1 VVTGILKV
9 RYEEGIRM
17 IDQWKRNIDYL
28 RISVTDKCNLRCT
41 YCMPKEGLQFIPEEK
56 LLTKEE
62 IVRVVSAM
70 AELGV
75 TKVRITGGEL
85 LVRADI
91 VDIIKGVKSIPGIKE
106 VCITTNGILLGR
118 YVEELV
124 EAGLDRVN
132 ISLDTLRPEAYRS
145 ITRGGDLDKVLE
157 AIELSIEKG
166 LKVKLN
172 VVIIKDFNEEDI
184 FDLVEMSEKKPIS
197 VRFIELMPI
206 GQGKQNK
213 GLTSEEIKEYIQ
225 SRKVLIPCE
234 SSSSQGGPANYFR
247 TESGRGTIGFISPMS
262 HSFCDSCNRIRV
274 TAEGFLKLC
283 LHWKHGTDLREP
295 LRNGI
300 TDEELKEI
308 IAEGIFNKPQAHK
321 FKDNSMESDKRSMY
335 EIGG

>member
-1 VVTGILKV
+1 
-9 RYEEGIRM
+9 M

-75 TKVRITGGEL
+75 TKVRITGGEP
-85 LVRADI
+85 LVRHDI
-91 VDIIKGVKSIPGIKE
+91 VNIIKGVKSIPGIKE

-172 VVIIKDFNEEDI
+172 AVIIKDFNEEDI

-213 GLTSEEIKEYIQ
+213 GLSSEEIKEYIQ
-225 SRKVLIPCE
+225 RRKVLIPCE
-234 SSSSQGGPANYFR
+234 GSSSQAGPANYFR

-283 LHWKHGTDLREP
+283 LHWKQGTDLRAP
-295 LRNGI
+295 LRSGVS
-300 TDEELKEI
+300 DEELKGI

-321 FKDNSMESDKRSMY
+321 FKDNSMDSDKRSMY